1 MKEYELAVNSP
12 ILWPTG
18 PSLVSRLGRLVPVVS
33 FVAAVTLAGAVAG
46 ASSGAQ
52 ERTSASDSIYW
63 GAYINGSETY
73 RYLYGLRL
81 GNAPWDATTWSR
93 FESNAGKRVSIVH
106 WGLGTPWRNDFDSW
120 WSTFELV
127 RARGDLSLV
136 DMTTGSVPLRQIAD
150 GRYDAQL
157 RKWMHGAAF
166 YAHPFFLNLDV
177 EMNGNWEPYSA
188 GKHGNTP
195 ADFVRMWRHVHDIA
209 VESGAT
215 NITWVWAPNVDP
227 RGKFTPYWRL
237 YPGAGYVDWT
247 GLDGFNANG
256 KSSFAWLFGS
266 SYRKLL
272 RLAPTKPMVITQT
285 GAVQQGDKARWI
297 VDMLTN
303 QLPRHFPQIKALV
316 WFNWRILER
325 RTWMSYEIESS
336 ASSQAAFA
344 NAIASSYYSPGGSY
358 GNLPLHSKISPP

>member
-1 MKEYELAVNSP
+1 LKESELAVTSP

-157 RKWMHGAAF
+157 RKWMRGAAF

-188 GKHGNTP
+188 GKHGDLTP
-195 ADFVRMWRHVHDIA
+195 
-209 VESGAT
+209 
-215 NITWVWAPNVDP
+215 
-227 RGKFTPYWRL
+227 
-237 YPGAGYVDWT
+237 
-247 GLDGFNANG
+247 
-256 KSSFAWLFGS
+256 
-266 SYRKLL
+266 
-272 RLAPTKPMVITQT
+272 
-285 GAVQQGDKARWI
+285 
-297 VDMLTN
+297 
-303 QLPRHFPQIKALV
+303 
-316 WFNWRILER
+316 
-325 RTWMSYEIESS
+325 
-336 ASSQAAFA
+336 
-344 NAIASSYYSPGGSY
+344 
-358 GNLPLHSKISPP
+358 